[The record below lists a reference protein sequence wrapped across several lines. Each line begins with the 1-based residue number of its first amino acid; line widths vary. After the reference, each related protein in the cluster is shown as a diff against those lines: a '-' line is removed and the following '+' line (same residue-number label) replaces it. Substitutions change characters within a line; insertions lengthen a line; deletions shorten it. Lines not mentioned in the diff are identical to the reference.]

1 MKYLK
6 YAGLYFVIIAIGDS
20 VLKMAEAHKVW
31 VTLFYV
37 GAVLW
42 YVASIWEKDS

>member
-6 YAGLYFVIIAIGDS
+6 YAGLYLIINAIGYS
-20 VLKMAEAHKVW
+20 VLKMAEAEEIW
-31 VTLFYV
+31 TAIFYG

-42 YVASIWEKDS
+42 YMSSMWEKDS

>member
-6 YAGLYFVIIAIGDS
+6 YAGLYFIIIAIGHS
-20 VLKMAEAHKVW
+20 VLKMAEAGKIW
-31 VTLFYV
+31 TAIFYG

-42 YVASIWEKDS
+42 YMASMWEKDS

>member
-6 YAGLYFVIIAIGDS
+6 HSGLYFVMIAIGGS
-20 VLKMAEAHKVW
+20 VLKMAEAGEVW
-31 VTLFYV
+31 TALFYV

-42 YVASIWEKDS
+42 YMVSMWEKDS

>member
-6 YAGLYFVIIAIGDS
+6 YAGLYFIIIAIGHS
-20 VLKMAEAHKVW
+20 VLKMAEAGEIWTVI
-31 VTLFYV
+31 FYG

-42 YVASIWEKDS
+42 YMASMWEKDS

>member
-6 YAGLYFVIIAIGDS
+6 YAGLYFIIIAIGHS
-20 VLKMAEAHKVW
+20 VLKMAEAGKIW
-31 VTLFYV
+31 TSIFYG

-42 YVASIWEKDS
+42 YMARIWEEGS

>member
-6 YAGLYFVIIAIGDS
+6 YTGLYFAMLAIGNN
-20 VLKMAEAHKVW
+20 VLKMAETDKVW
-31 VTLFYV
+31 TALFFG

-42 YVASIWEKDS
+42 YMANMWEKDS

>member
-6 YAGLYFVIIAIGDS
+6 CAGLFLAMIALGDN
-20 VLKMAEAHKVW
+20 VLKIAEADIVW
-31 VTLFYV
+31 VALFYG

-42 YVASIWEKDS
+42 YMASIWEKDS

>member
-6 YAGLYFVIIAIGDS
+6 YAGLYFIIIAIGHNI
-20 VLKMAEAHKVW
+20 LKMAEADKIW
-31 VTLFYV
+31 TAIFYG

-42 YVASIWEKDS
+42 YMASMWEKDS

>member
-6 YAGLYFVIIAIGDS
+6 YTGLYFVMIAVGNN
-20 VLKMAEAHKVW
+20 VLKMAEADKVW
-31 VTLFYV
+31 TALFYG

-42 YVASIWEKDS
+42 YMASVWEEGS